1 MKKYLANGKTNTIG
15 FSSLTKHVYMGTDK
29 PINDNS
35 VDREWVGKKVDV
47 TEEYKSILPEFIPE
61 INASNDAYEGFF
73 FSDIQTKKMELA
85 VVKVDV
91 TKENSLKTA
100 IKFFEK
106 QLKNLEKE
114 KLNEMDN

>member
-1 MKKYLANGKTNTIG
+1 MKKHLANGKMNTIG
-15 FSSLTKHVYMGTDK
+15 INPLSKRVYMGTDK
-29 PINDNS
+29 PVKGNPDHR
-35 VDREWVGKKVDV
+35 VWEGDKVDV

-61 INASNDAYEGFF
+61 INESEDAYEGFF